1 MNYIEIVIMHIE
13 EGRTEKVTPR
23 RIPAIGRSGAVSLDI
38 LLSTVT
44 AHLVPVLHML
54 VLLVTILSFTCN
66 CMGGASKVYITILSC
81 TCTFIGWS

>member
-23 RIPAIGRSGAVSLDI
+23 RILAIGRSGAVSLDI
-38 LLSTVT
+38 LLPTVP
-44 AHLVPVLHML
+44 AHLVP

-66 CMGGASKVYITILSC
+66 CMGGASKVHITKLS
-81 TCTFIGWS
+81 CTFIGWS